1 MRYFVA
7 VAEELHFTRAAE
19 RLHIAQQ
26 PLSTAIARLE
36 QQLGVRLLDRTTRR
50 VELTEPG
57 QAFFEAARIA
67 LSAADAAVEAA
78 LVAAGGSVGEVSLGV
93 SSGAWYGLGELFEH
107 LRTTYP
113 NVRLDVRQQSGGPAV
128 SAIRRGDLDLA
139 VGLCVPEQD
148 GLDMHRLK
156 DEPVVAVLRATHPL
170 ADHPSVEL
178 AELVRETFAL
188 DDPADGAGYNA
199 AVLALCAEAGFTPGV
214 AEVQTH
220 HDAWER
226 LIASGRAV
234 GLTTTCS
241 LHTSHPGVRAVPLEP
256 AATFPLDLIV
266 RPADDPRSRPVVRVV
281 AEAAIRT
288 ADRMAWRVGQSW
300 RRSVLTDGREP
311 RALTRHRG
319 VG

>member
-1 MRYFVA
+1 VHFVELRQMRYFVA
-7 VAEELHFTRAAE
+7 VAEELHFTRAAQ

-26 PLSTAIARLE
+26 PLSSAIARLE
-36 QQLGVRLLDRTTRR
+36 AQLGVTLLDRTTRR

-57 QAFFEAARIA
+57 RAFLEAARTA
-67 LSAADAAVEAA
+67 LAAADAAVETA

-128 SAIRRGDLDLA
+128 GAIRRGELDLA
-139 VGLCVPEQD
+139 VGLCVPAQE
-148 GLDMHRLK
+148 GLEMHRLK
-156 DEPVVAVLRATHPL
+156 DEPVVAVLAAAHPL
-170 ADHPSVEL
+170 SDRASLAL
-178 AELVRETFAL
+178 AELERETFAL

-199 AVLALCAEAGFTPGV
+199 AVLGLCEQAGFAPRI

-234 GLTTTCS
+234 GLTTACS
-241 LHTSHPGVRAVPLEP
+241 LHASHPGVRAIALDP

-266 RPADDPRSRPVVRVV
+266 RSAGDAPSRPVVRVV

-288 ADRMAWRVGQSW
+288 ADRMAWR
-300 RRSVLTDGREP
+300 
-311 RALTRHRG
+311 AL
-319 VG
+319 